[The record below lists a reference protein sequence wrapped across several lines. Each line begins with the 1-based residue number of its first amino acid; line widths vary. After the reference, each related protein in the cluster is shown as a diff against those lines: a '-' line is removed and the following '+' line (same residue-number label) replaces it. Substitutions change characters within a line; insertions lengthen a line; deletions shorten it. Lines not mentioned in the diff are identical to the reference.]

1 MSTNLK
7 KQICTLAFLIIG
19 CTFVLAGCGA
29 AKLPTY
35 NLSEPGNPSQALAE
49 FIDAVI
55 KGDNASVNDMLY
67 NYTWQYEYQ
76 LVSSSDGTYSFNGQ
90 IVSETDAMIIDCIA
104 QSRSCEPVDKESY
117 LKDSHHAVA
126 VVNYTSFNLSKFR
139 ETLSRQVLSEISG
152 RQYEGEVFKD
162 YSDIAEIIED
172 GKKEL
177 LKNPRDFY
185 TTNKYSVEMVS
196 CKGKWRVIMSDEF
209 YNALS
214 GYAL

>member
-1 MSTNLK
+1 MQNIKML
-7 KQICTLAFLIIG
+7 
-19 CTFVLAGCGA
+19 VL
-29 AKLPTY
+29 
-35 NLSEPGNPSQALAE
+35 
-49 FIDAVI
+49 DV
-55 KGDNASVNDMLY
+55 
-67 NYTWQYEYQ
+67 
-76 LVSSSDGTYSFNGQ
+76 DGTL
-90 IVSETDAMIIDCIA
+90 TDGKIYMG
-104 QSRSCEPVDKESY
+104 E
-117 LKDSHHAVA
+117 
-126 VVNYTSFNLSKFR
+126 N
-139 ETLSRQVLSEISG
+139 
-152 RQYEGEVFKD
+152 GEVFKD